1 MCSLSPLSFSDI
13 LPDMESAL
21 LCRWNYTKKAW
32 WNTNSKKQSQN
43 SNYVLC
49 LAKRCALRSR
59 KSQLYR
65 QTFKS
70 SYPRSILRCQIS
82 EEVFSFYVWSDSFT
96 PCSPTPNGEQ
106 EKTLAQKYFP
116 GGWNIN
122 SHAQV
127 VGGCADWRW
136 LVHRPWLFKRWIA
149 LYTG

>member
-13 LPDMESAL
+13 LPDMENAL
-21 LCRWNYTKKAW
+21 LCRWNHTKKRDEIPIQKAV
-32 WNTNSKKQSQN
+32 SKFK
-43 SNYVLC
+43 
-49 LAKRCALRSR
+49 LRTVFTKTSCSGSR

-82 EEVFSFYVWSDSFT
+82 RSEEVFSFYVWSDSFT
-96 PCSPTPNGEQ
+96 PCSPIPNGEQ

-127 VGGCADWRW
+127 VGGCAD
-136 LVHRPWLFKRWIA
+136 
-149 LYTG
+149 